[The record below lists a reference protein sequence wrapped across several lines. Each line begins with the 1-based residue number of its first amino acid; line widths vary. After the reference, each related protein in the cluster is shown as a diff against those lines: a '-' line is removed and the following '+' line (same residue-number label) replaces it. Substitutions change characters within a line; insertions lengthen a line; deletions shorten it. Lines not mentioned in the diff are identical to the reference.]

1 MTAKPKPSASARTDT
16 EATAPDMAPLQP
28 PRREKKPFSLSLLLK
43 EIGNEIIKNTRAIA
57 LLIIGSACILLISFL
72 YKNVYVTMS
81 QAEQVIVLQQE
92 IATDKINLNDF
103 TLVKNFLNKQQA
115 VPTPAILQNTP
126 PTQEPAIE
134 QHIPPDP
141 ETPEPPV
148 TEEQPQSIQ

>member
-81 QAEQVIVLQQE
+81 QAEQVIVLSRNC
-92 IATDKINLNDF
+92 DG
-103 TLVKNFLNKQQA
+103 
-115 VPTPAILQNTP
+115 
-126 PTQEPAIE
+126 
-134 QHIPPDP
+134 
-141 ETPEPPV
+141 
-148 TEEQPQSIQ
+148 